1 MSADARGAN
10 HGVRP
15 GSADARSD
23 PGGTVAGGRLVL
35 AGTPLGRISD
45 ASPGL
50 RAALAEA
57 DVIAAEDTR
66 RLLRL
71 AGELGVE
78 LRAPVVSYYE
88 AVERARIP
96 GLVARIAA
104 GATVVLATDAGMPS
118 VSDPGY
124 RLVAAVAEAGL
135 PVTSVPGP
143 SAVVTALALS
153 GLPSDRFSFEGFP
166 PRKAGE
172 RSRAF
177 AALADERR
185 TMVFFESVHRLTATM
200 AAMVEAFGPDRAA
213 ALCREL
219 TKTHE
224 EVRRGTL
231 AELAAG
237 AGDARGE
244 VTVVVAAP
252 APTLPESPVRCP
264 PTWPPRSRR
273 WSPRG
278 GAGGTLS
285 TRWPPATGFRDAS
298 STPRRQADPVG
309 GRRFRFPAGPGQ
321 APDRSGSG
329 SR

>member
-244 VTVVVAAP
+244 VTVVVAGADAAREPGPLP
-252 APTLPESPVRCP
+252 ADLATEVEALVATGWRRC
-264 PTWPPRSRR
+264 R
-273 WSPRG
+273 RG
-278 GAGGTLS
+278 GRPLPGTVRSVFLNS
-285 TRWPPATGFRDAS
+285 DDG
-298 STPRRQADPVG
+298 PRRARNRPTKCAPN
-309 GRRFRFPAGPGQ
+309 RR
-321 APDRSGSG
+321 DERSSL
-329 SR
+329 